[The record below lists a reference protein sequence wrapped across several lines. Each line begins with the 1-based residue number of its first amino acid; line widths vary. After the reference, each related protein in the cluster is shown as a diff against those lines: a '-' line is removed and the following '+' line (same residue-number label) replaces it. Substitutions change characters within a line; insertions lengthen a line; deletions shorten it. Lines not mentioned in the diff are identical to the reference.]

1 MAEGNY
7 VEEGFRLRALEDA
20 TIASLIAARWYGPD
34 LPLGTALPAVTVQ
47 QITGR
52 AEESHDGHS
61 GIENAI
67 YQFTCWASCHLD
79 AMRVADRVQRV
90 FDKWRGVLPNQIRV
104 GYMSRVDRHYAKEP
118 GQNVYQ
124 IVLDFRVMYRVE
136 I

>member
-7 VEEGFRLRALEDA
+7 VEEGIRLRALEDA
-20 TIASLIAARWYGPD
+20 SITTLIAARWYGTD
-34 LPLGTALPAVTVQ
+34 LPLGGALPAVTVQ

-61 GIENAI
+61 GLENAI
-67 YQFTCWASCHLD
+67 YQFTCWGSCHLD
-79 AMRVADRVQRV
+79 VLRLADRVQKR

-104 GYMSRVDRHYAKEP
+104 GYMSRVDRHYGKEP

-136 I
+136 V

>member
-1 MAEGNY
+1 MPEGNY

-20 TIASLIAARWYGPD
+20 TIANLIGARWYGPD
-34 LPLGTALPAVTVQ
+34 FPLGSTLPAVTVQ
-47 QITGR
+47 EITGR
-52 AEESHDGHS
+52 GEESHSGHS

-67 YQFTCWASCHLD
+67 YQITCWASCHLD
-79 AMRVADRVQRV
+79 ALRLADRVQRR
-90 FDKWRGVLPNQIRV
+90 FDKFRGTLPNQIPV

-124 IVLDFRVMYRVE
+124 IVLDFRVMYGVE

>member
-7 VEEGFRLRALEDA
+7 IEEGIRLRALEDA
-20 TIASLIAARWYGPD
+20 AITTLIAARWYGPD
-34 LPLGTALPAVTVQ
+34 LPLGGALPAITVQ

-61 GIENAI
+61 GLENAI
-67 YQFTCWASCHLD
+67 YQITCWASCHLD
-79 AMRVADRVQRV
+79 AMRLADRVQRR

-124 IVLDFRVMYRVE
+124 IVLGFRVMYCVE

>member
-7 VEEGFRLRALEDA
+7 VEEGLRLRALEDA
-20 TIASLIAARWYGPD
+20 AIEALIVARWYGPD
-34 LPLGTALPAVTVQ
+34 LPLGTALPAVTLQ

-52 AEESHDGHS
+52 AEESHEGHS
-61 GIENAI
+61 GLENAI
-67 YQFTCWASCHLD
+67 YQITCWASCHLD
-79 AMRVADRVQRV
+79 AMRLADRVQRV
-90 FDKWRGVLPNQIRV
+90 FDKYRGTLPNGIRV

-136 I
+136 L

>member
-7 VEEGFRLRALEDA
+7 LEEGLRLRALEDA
-20 TIASLIAARWYGPD
+20 ALVALIVSRWYGPD
-34 LPLGTALPAVTVQ
+34 FPLGSALPAVTVQ

-52 AEESHDGHS
+52 GEESHSGHS
-61 GIENAI
+61 GLENAI
-67 YQFTCWASCHLD
+67 YQVTCWASCHLD
-79 AMRVADRVQRV
+79 ALRVADRVDRR
-90 FDKWRGVLPNQIRV
+90 FDKWRGTLPNQIHV

-118 GQNVYQ
+118 GQNVYK

>member
-7 VEEGFRLRALEDA
+7 LEEGLRLRALEDA

-34 LPLGTALPAVTVQ
+34 LPLGTALPAVTLQ

-52 AEESHDGHS
+52 AEESHEGHS
-61 GIENAI
+61 GLENAI
-67 YQFTCWASCHLD
+67 YQITCWASCHLD
-79 AMRVADRVQRV
+79 AMRIADRVQRV
-90 FDKWRGVLPNQIRV
+90 FDKWRGTLPNGIRV

-124 IVLDFRVMYRVE
+124 IVLDFRLMYRVE